1 MSHGL
6 WVAQAVQRR
15 LGDGRETGTDQGQ
28 RAKARKAR
36 PTTGTRR
43 SNGGSHPHSCL
54 KTHFFGTVTSFGYG
68 ARGSLTSITY
78 PSATGS
84 SITYAYDQ
92 ALNMTNENTTAPG
105 QPTGTG
111 YETWAYNA
119 DELRSAEYLN
129 GSSTPSY
136 SWNYNSRLMVTSNAT
151 TSFSY
156 HNNGA
161 IISSSSSQAST
172 TFASSDVPNYNGT
185 ELCWSINALVSAPS
199 CGTQA
204 PSGATYYF
212 YTSDGQISNVLPT
225 SSSQASASASYA
237 WDPLGHM
244 CWSAPSYVSSPTC
257 SSPPSG
263 ATSYTPGTHLQEHS
277 PTQNAPGDAA
287 AGDDQRSDETRPASM
302 TARRAIRGRPWLA
315 SNDSRMNRT

>member
-1 MSHGL
+1 MKPS
-6 WVAQAVQRR
+6 R
-15 LGDGRETGTDQGQ
+15 GQ
-28 RAKARKAR
+28 REAEH
-36 PTTGTRR
+36 R
-43 SNGGSHPHSCL
+43 SNAQLTSIED
-54 KTHFFGTVTSFGYG
+54 FFGTVTSFNYG
-68 ARGSLTSITY
+68 VRGSLTSITY

-136 SWNYNSRLMVTSNAT
+136 SWNYNSRLMVTSNET

-172 TFASSDVPNYNGT
+172 TFASSFVPNYNGT

-204 PSGATYYF
+204 PSGATCYF
-212 YTSDGQISNVLPT
+212 YTSDGQLSNALPT
-225 SSSQASASASYA
+225 SSSQA
-237 WDPLGHM
+237 LV
-244 CWSAPSYVSSPTC
+244 CT
-257 SSPPSG
+257 
-263 ATSYTPGTHLQEHS
+263 
-277 PTQNAPGDAA
+277 
-287 AGDDQRSDETRPASM
+287 
-302 TARRAIRGRPWLA
+302 
-315 SNDSRMNRT
+315 